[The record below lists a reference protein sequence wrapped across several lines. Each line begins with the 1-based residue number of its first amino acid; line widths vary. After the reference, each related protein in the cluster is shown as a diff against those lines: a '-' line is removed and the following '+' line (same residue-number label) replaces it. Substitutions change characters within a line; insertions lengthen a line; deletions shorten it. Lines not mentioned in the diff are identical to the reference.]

1 MKNHIRTGL
10 YRLQNPS
17 MDWGVAHL
25 YEHLLIQSF
34 RNHVTA
40 SGYSPYLYGWVSG
53 ETFEGM
59 LFIEYGF
66 YSTDIEELFRS
77 FMQHTPRIDLD
88 MLDNEIRRIEA
99 EDMVSVE
106 VEDRMHIRQLLQDM
120 DNAEFT
126 NTEEKG
132 IIAQAE
138 DIEESRSILK
148 ERRSKKL
155 FRQVTVAVG
164 LPSTSLEEKVIFTR
178 LTPIIFDAL
187 NESLFNVG
195 MYENEV
201 SWPVYNKPHDAMLA
215 HAIYTIRKG
224 AEANS
229 EIKAIA
235 KRAIAKIQLHGHEKE
250 LAQYIDGFVSTPNWH
265 TFPIDFFR
273 HTGLIV
279 SRADI
284 AALFTIENVER
295 VLNKLKVDVLATS
308 QEHFDA
314 VK

>member
-1 MKNHIRTGL
+1 MKNYIRTGL
-10 YRLQNPS
+10 YRLQDPS

-34 RNHVTA
+34 RDHVA
-40 SGYSPYLYGWVSG
+40 ANGYSPYLYGWVSG

-59 LFIEYGF
+59 LFVEYGF
-66 YSTDIEELFRS
+66 YSADIEELFKS
-77 FMQHTPRIDLD
+77 FMQRTSRVDLD

-99 EDMVSVE
+99 EDMVSIE
-106 VEDRMHIRQLLQDM
+106 VEDMVHLRQLLQDM
-120 DNAEFT
+120 DDAEFT
-126 NTEEKG
+126 NAEKVG
-132 IIAQAE
+132 TIEQAE
-138 DIEESRSILK
+138 DIEDSRSILK
-148 ERRSKKL
+148 ERRAKKS

-164 LPSTSLEEKVIFTR
+164 LPSANLEEKAIFTR

-187 NESLFNVG
+187 NKVLFSAG

-201 SWPVYNKPHDAMLA
+201 SWPAYNKPHHAMLA

-224 AEANS
+224 TETDS
-229 EIKAIA
+229 EIKVIA
-235 KRAIAKIQLHGHEKE
+235 ERAVSNIRLQGHEKE

-265 TFPIDFFR
+265 TFPIDYFR

-295 VLNKLKVDVLATS
+295 VLDKLKVDVLATS